1 MSPVITQLPTMV
13 STKGMEGMS
22 NQELKEALASM
33 QRQVVQMG
41 ASMHSLTLISHNQA
55 DVMAYLV
62 DAHERGDKRAIETKL
77 QELSDWRKARSMPAT
92 QH

>member
-1 MSPVITQLPTMV
+1 MSPVITQLPTMT
-13 STKGMEGMS
+13 SQKGMDGMS
-22 NQELKEALASM
+22 AQELKEALASL

-41 ASMHSLTLISHNQA
+41 ASMHTLTLITHNQA
-55 DVMAYLV
+55 EAMAYLV
-62 DAHERGDKRAIETKL
+62 DAHERGDKGAIETKL

>member
-1 MSPVITQLPTMV
+1 MSPVITQLPTMT
-13 STKGMEGMS
+13 SQKGMDGMS
-22 NQELKEALASM
+22 AQELKEALASL
-33 QRQVVQMG
+33 QRQVMQMG
-41 ASMHSLTLISHNQA
+41 ASTHTLTLITHNQA

-62 DAHERGDKRAIETKL
+62 DAHERGDKAAIEAKL